1 MKDITCINEVAREK
15 IERFGSLDL
24 NSFIDNI
31 IKDKDYVTI
40 LDTLYIDAFIVL
52 NYKEKIGILSNYE
65 QKLLKKL
72 ITILIED
79 FTLYIVFQNDKD
91 FIKQIV
97 EQSSIFRN
105 STQLIKSKMYYLLT
119 SIDKNIL
126 SKIDYRFLSELNIYS
141 LNFEDIKK
149 YIQKNINKKDISF
162 QIYDYLTFLYLNN
175 PTKYNQI
182 VYGIRRYNKE
192 INTDNITLEEIETF
206 IKNINLNSIKVKIYD
221 ISKKRW

>member
-149 YIQKNINKKDISF
+149 YIQKNINKKNISF

-192 INTDNITLEEIETF
+192 ISTDNITLEEIEIF